1 MRKITVTAILSKS
14 SLVFSASL
22 KVVQVIQQ
30 ILLLKNCKNN
40 SSAFINPDDSFEE
53 EQSFRNGENL
63 KNPSTRN
70 RNEW

>member
-14 SLVFSASL
+14 SVVFPASL

-40 SSAFINPDDSFEE
+40 SSVFIDPDD
-53 EQSFRNGENL
+53 
-63 KNPSTRN
+63 
-70 RNEW
+70 